1 MTKADLINKIVE
13 KAGCSK
19 AEAEEVLKATTE
31 VIMDGV
37 AAGEKIPIH
46 GFGTFEQA
54 ERKERHG
61 RNPRTGE
68 DILVAATKVPKFTA
82 LSAFKALVKG
92 AAKEEA

>member
-1 MTKADLINKIVE
+1 MTKADLINNIAE

-19 AEAEEVLKATTE
+19 ADAEKVLKATTE

-37 AAGEKIPIH
+37 TAGEKIAIH
-46 GFGTFEQA
+46 GFGIFERA
-54 ERKERHG
+54 ERGERHS

-82 LSAFKALVKG
+82 SSAFKALVKG
-92 AAKEEA
+92 AAEEA